1 MENKI
6 IEKDK
11 YYQDIMS
18 NLKDYDVCINLS
30 VNGPGES
37 KYSHEAKLLVLYF
50 DKLINYKYVKKEI
63 NNLGQGLQITYY
75 INGLSAQ
82 EVKAEMIKLE
92 DNHPLGR
99 FVDIDVFE
107 KNNRVSLSRNSLRKC
122 YLCDKP
128 AFVCQRNQEH
138 ELIDLEIYFKKEI
151 LNYFGEVISKTI
163 KESILLEL
171 NLDPKFGL
179 VTPYSNGSHNDMNYQ
194 LMILASEAIIPYLR
208 EMFKAAVR
216 IDNPYELI
224 INNQVIGK
232 LAEEQMLR
240 TTNNVNCYKGLIYNL
255 GLIITASTYAL
266 VNLQSFDYTY
276 IVAKEMSKQTFQ
288 NNNLDTF
295 GQKVYKTYNFG
306 GIRSEAMSGYPSIK
320 QVLSELTD
328 FSDKKLIKTL
338 VKLITITN
346 DSVLLKRSKSIEKM
360 DLVIQ
365 KFKLLNLHNQE
376 EVKLLTN
383 YCIQNNLSFGGSAD
397 LLITSIYLKKLLN
410 KFSFIEK

>member
-1 MENKI
+1 M
-6 IEKDK
+6 
-11 YYQDIMS
+11 
-18 NLKDYDVCINLS
+18 
-30 VNGPGES
+30 
-37 KYSHEAKLLVLYF
+37 
-50 DKLINYKYVKKEI
+50 
-63 NNLGQGLQITYY
+63 
-75 INGLSAQ
+75 
-82 EVKAEMIKLE
+82 
-92 DNHPLGR
+92 
-99 FVDIDVFE
+99 
-107 KNNRVSLSRNSLRKC
+107 
-122 YLCDKP
+122 
-128 AFVCQRNQEH
+128 
-138 ELIDLEIYFKKEI
+138 
-151 LNYFGEVISKTI
+151 
-163 KESILLEL
+163 LEL